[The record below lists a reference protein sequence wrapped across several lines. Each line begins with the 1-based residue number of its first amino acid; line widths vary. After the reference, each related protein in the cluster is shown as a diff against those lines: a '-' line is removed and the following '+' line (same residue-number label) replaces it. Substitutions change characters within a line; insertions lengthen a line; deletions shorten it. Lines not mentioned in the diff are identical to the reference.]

1 MPPTEPSSDPTRPP
15 SRSLAPVVVI
25 VAVLVVVIGAIAAF
39 LLLRGTAATP
49 GAHPTASPP
58 TAALHPVRVAADNLQ
73 VNPDNGEPTVVVAL
87 YEDFL
92 CPGCGHFEQTFGE
105 TIDELIDSGTVA
117 VDYYPV
123 AILDSGPRTYSSRAG
138 AAAYCV
144 ADESVPA
151 FRRFHA
157 LLFDPNTQP
166 DEMASDQPDDAQLAA
181 WAREAGASAAV
192 DECID
197 AGTYRSAVKE
207 AASAAGLR
215 GTPTVRINGEDYA
228 PRTPEALRA
237 KIAETV
243 GA

>member
-1 MPPTEPSSDPTRPP
+1 MPPTDPSDPTNPP

-25 VAVLVVVIGAIAAF
+25 VAALVVVIGVIAAF

-58 TAALHPVRVAADNLQ
+58 TEALHPVRVAADNLQ
-73 VNPDNGEPTVVVAL
+73 VDPDSGEPKAVVAL

-105 TIDELIDSGTVA
+105 TIDDLIDSGTVA
-117 VDYYPV
+117 ADYYPV
-123 AILDSGPRTYSSRAG
+123 AILDSGTRTYSSRAG

-157 LLFDPNTQP
+157 LLFDPATQP
-166 DEMASDQPDDAQLAA
+166 DEASSDQPDDAQLTR
-181 WAREAGASAAV
+181 WAHEAGASEAV
-192 DECID
+192 GECID
-197 AGTYRSAVKE
+197 TGTYRGAVKD

-228 PRTPEALRA
+228 PRTPAALRA
-237 KIAETV
+237 KIAEIV
-243 GA
+243 GD

>member
-1 MPPTEPSSDPTRPP
+1 MPPTHPSDPFAPP
-15 SRSLAPVVVI
+15 PRSLTPVVLI
-25 VAVLVVVIGAIAAF
+25 VAALVVVIGVIAAF

-58 TAALHPVRVAADNLQ
+58 TPALHPVRVAVEDLRVDPAD
-73 VNPDNGEPTVVVAL
+73 GEPKAVVAL

-105 TIDELIDSGTVA
+105 TIGALIDSGA
-117 VDYYPV
+117 IAADYYPV
-123 AILDSGPRTYSSRAG
+123 AILDSGERTYSSRAG

-144 ADESVPA
+144 ADESVAA

-157 LLFDPNTQP
+157 LLFNPQTQP
-166 DEMASDQPDDAQLAA
+166 DETSAELPDDAQLAQ
-181 WAREAGASAAV
+181 WAREVGATGAAV
-192 DECID
+192 DCIN

-228 PRTPEALRA
+228 PRTPEALRD
-237 KIAETV
+237 KITEIV